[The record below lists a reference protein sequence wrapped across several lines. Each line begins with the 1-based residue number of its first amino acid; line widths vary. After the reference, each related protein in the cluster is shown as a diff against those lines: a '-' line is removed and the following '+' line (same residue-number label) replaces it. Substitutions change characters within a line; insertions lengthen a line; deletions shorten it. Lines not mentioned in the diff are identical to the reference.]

1 VSARKTRAQA
11 QPATPPLT
19 DTRRIESTP
28 DLPPLPREPAARRR
42 AIRLRGW

>member
-1 VSARKTRAQA
+1 MSARKARAQT
-11 QPATPPLT
+11 QPTTPPPV
-19 DTRRIESTP
+19 DTRRIEPTP